1 MENKENAYKKK
12 GERVREVRKL
22 AGLSREDL
30 AKRLGYSRGLVDA
43 IEQGRRNLTY
53 ENAERIAAECKCSVD
68 YLLLRSDYRT
78 STEMYKAMS
87 DRSEKISLMWKVFLS
102 RVAENI
108 GYDFYLFQ
116 GYQEEFENSG
126 TLFVFRD
133 EKGKEYFF
141 DYVDDIFPL
150 LDEIQAHSGLALKRM
165 IAKAAI
171 KESAKAK
178 EKEGDVSNGKGER
191 EEEQEGKR

>member
-12 GERVREVRKL
+12 GDRVKEVRKL

-102 RVAENI
+102 RVAESI

-133 EKGKEYFF
+133 EKGKEFFF
-141 DYVDDIFPL
+141 DYSEDIFPL
-150 LDEIQAHSGLALKRM
+150 LDEIKAHSGLALKRM

-171 KESAKAK
+171 DEMMK
-178 EKEGDVSNGKGER
+178 KEGDDSNGKDER
-191 EEEQEGKR
+191 EKEQEVKR

>member
-1 MENKENAYKKK
+1 MENKENSYKEK
-12 GERVREVRKL
+12 GKRVKEVRKL

-30 AKRLGYSRGLVDA
+30 ANSLGYSRGLVDA

-53 ENAERIAAECKCSVD
+53 ENAERIATVCKCSVD

-102 RVAENI
+102 RVAESI

-116 GYQEEFENSG
+116 GYREGFENSG

-133 EKGKEYFF
+133 EKGKEYYF
-141 DYVDDIFPL
+141 DYADDIFPL
-150 LDEIQAHSGLALKRM
+150 LDEIKAHSGLALKRM
-165 IAKAAI
+165 IAKEAI
-171 KESAKAK
+171 KELTERS
-178 EKEGDVSNGKGER
+178 DSNGK
-191 EEEQEGKR
+191 EES